1 MQLSQG
7 PFSYNRFDAVD
18 AAYKALYEKKAAK
31 DYDGDGKV
39 ESGKEEYFGS
49 RDKAIKKAMGKE
61 VKEGAIEYPKGPKQK
76 FTKDKSDPKV
86 AAGRKA
92 AKEMG
97 LKMNE
102 GKGELPDFIKKKM
115 DDKKEGKK
123 GKCECTKEDF
133 TNFLI
138 HNGYCNNVVSAEV
151 MMNHMSNDF
160 WNYVVETV
168 EEGYMPMT
176 PERKAKVEKQK
187 QGAFQKDHAARA
199 AGKMGEADKQFK
211 RRMAMDS
218 MTKMKR

>member
-61 VKEGAIEYPKGPKQK
+61 VKEEKK
-76 FTKDKSDPKV
+76 
-86 AAGRKA
+86 
-92 AKEMG
+92 
-97 LKMNE
+97 
-102 GKGELPDFIKKKM
+102 ELPDFIKKKM

-123 GKCECTKEDF
+123 DKCECTKEDF

-151 MMNHMSNDF
+151 MMDHMSVDF

-176 PERKAKVEKQK
+176 DARKANVDKQK
-187 QGAFQKDHAARA
+187 QGAFQKDAAARA

-218 MTKMKR
+218 MSKMKR